1 MWYAQL
7 TLTLQITQY
16 STDCRLAP
24 VTVNNSPIQ
33 DYVHPHDNTQPTYE
47 GLLGSNP
54 PKKGSF
60 NKIESIKRTQCFA
73 LEKEKKRPN
82 IFGSVTKS

>member
-1 MWYAQL
+1 MACGQETTCRLFYVGKSDVIGA
-7 TLTLQITQY
+7 THLTLQITQY

-47 GLLGSNP
+47 WTPEFKPSQ
-54 PKKGSF
+54 KG
-60 NKIESIKRTQCFA
+60 
-73 LEKEKKRPN
+73 
-82 IFGSVTKS
+82 IF